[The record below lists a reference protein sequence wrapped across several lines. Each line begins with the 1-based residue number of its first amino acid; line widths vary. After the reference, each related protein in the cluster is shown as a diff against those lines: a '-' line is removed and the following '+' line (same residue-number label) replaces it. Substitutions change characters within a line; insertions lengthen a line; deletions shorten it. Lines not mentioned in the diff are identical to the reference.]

1 MIFGNYQTNW
11 CSWNLARKK
20 GKNLTPSNYV
30 ADIGCDIRKDDTGGG
45 GTLSSNSMKIMGV
58 IGMDVYFSE
67 YPSSDE
73 K

>member
-1 MIFGNYQTNW
+1 MNIRRFLLYHFLLM
-11 CSWNLARKK
+11 NL
-20 GKNLTPSNYV
+20 GF
-30 ADIGCDIRKDDTGGG
+30 DIRKDATGGG

-67 YPSSDE
+67 YPSSEE